1 MRRLAALLLL
11 ALPLAA
17 GCSTDPTERYCEAV
31 EEHQEP
37 LSEIAASDDP
47 AAALRALPHYR
58 DLHGAAPDDIADDWG
73 LVVTRLDALA
83 VGVASWRLGAGRARK
98 GEAVQFGAGVEIH
111 AAPGERVRA
120 GQPLL
125 TLHTDTPERFDR
137 ARQALAEG
145 IDIDPAATEGSGA
158 REAVVLERVGG

>member
-73 LVVTRLDALA
+73 LVVTRLDALERA
-83 VGVASWRLGAGRARK
+83 LSEAGVDPDSYDPERPPLDLGDDERAAIEQAARALGAEETVAAMD
-98 GEAVQFGAGVEIH
+98 AVQ
-111 AAPGERVRA
+111 
-120 GQPLL
+120 Q
-125 TLHTDTPERFDR
+125 
-137 ARQALAEG
+137 QALDVCG
-145 IDIDPAATEGSGA
+145 TPLT
-158 REAVVLERVGG
+158 R

>member
-1 MRRLAALLLL
+1 M
-11 ALPLAA
+11 
-17 GCSTDPTERYCEAV
+17 
-31 EEHQEP
+31 
-37 LSEIAASDDP
+37 
-47 AAALRALPHYR
+47 
-58 DLHGAAPDDIADDWG
+58 
-73 LVVTRLDALA
+73 
-83 VGVASWRLGAGRARK
+83 
-98 GEAVQFGAGVEIH
+98 QFGAGVEIH